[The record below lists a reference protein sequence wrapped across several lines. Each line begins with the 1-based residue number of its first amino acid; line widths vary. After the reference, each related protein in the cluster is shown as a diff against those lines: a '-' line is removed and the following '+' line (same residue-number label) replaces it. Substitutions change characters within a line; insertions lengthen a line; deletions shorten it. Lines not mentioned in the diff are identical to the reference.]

1 MNRITPRRRNPLSLA
16 PIALLA
22 IATGHACG
30 QDYSAMINQALAR
43 QNAIVDQAQAQAR
56 QIVEANM
63 RDPVVIQ
70 AWQQHQ
76 WLARQQGQPALDLA
90 SFAYQYAATA
100 GFSGPG
106 MRHYQRSSQEIAANE
121 QAAWQGLRQA
131 EAARGAA
138 QAQWADSQSRNQ
150 QEAGRGLLGQGTFHA
165 PNGSSMVLPHTWPAN
180 SYQFHQG
187 HQYFVDGV
195 GNYWLE
201 DPSQRGWWIALRR

>member
-1 MNRITPRRRNPLSLA
+1 MSSPLSRRKPSRSLIA
-16 PIALLA
+16 IALLVVA
-22 IATGHACG
+22 GHVCG
-30 QDYSAMINQALAR
+30 EDYNAMINEALAR
-43 QNAIVDQAQAQAR
+43 QNAIVNQAQAQAR
-56 QIVEANM
+56 QVVEANM

-76 WLARQQGQPALDLA
+76 WQASQQGLPALDLA

-100 GFSGPG
+100 GFSDHG
-106 MRHYQRSSQEIAANE
+106 MRNYQRTSQEIAANE

-138 QAQWADSQSRNQ
+138 QAQLADSQSRNL
-150 QEAGRGLLGQGTFHA
+150 QEAGRGLLGQSTFHA
-165 PNGSSMVLPHTWPAN
+165 PNGSSMALPHTWPAN

-187 HQYFVDGV
+187 HQYFVDGG

-201 DPSQRGWWIALRR
+201 DPNHRGWWIALRR